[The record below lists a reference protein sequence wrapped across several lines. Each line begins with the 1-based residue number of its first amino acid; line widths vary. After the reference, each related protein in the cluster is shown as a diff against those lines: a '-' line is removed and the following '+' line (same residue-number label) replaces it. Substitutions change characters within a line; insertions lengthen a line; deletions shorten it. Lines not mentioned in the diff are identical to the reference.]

1 MSIQHHSDRSN
12 DCNDLIFPMDLTRD
26 GVQIFA
32 IIIQQLIKRVIKFLY
47 ISLKAFISACCNRIV
62 MINPAKANPEKSEEM
77 APKLSPK
84 TPAFETEYSLIGQDK
99 YSKVPAKSKYIDSIP
114 PKTKNAILPTYKY
127 PNLNAL
133 ILRPARIFL
142 ERARHTTRFTRC
154 GRDHYVGSRPRP
166 RAQRLPPR
174 AAREVH
180 FCARRQVPSADLVT
194 QVGFAT

>member
-1 MSIQHHSDRSN
+1 
-12 DCNDLIFPMDLTRD
+12 
-26 GVQIFA
+26 
-32 IIIQQLIKRVIKFLY
+32 
-47 ISLKAFISACCNRIV
+47 

-194 QVGFAT
+194 QVGSRDCKVDTGVTKPRVNPTLYAMQIMKILHLKPILILSLIINSTLTAIRIDEVLIDAEHPILN